1 MRSNATM
8 LKVRINSGCYKA
20 TGFLKSFSFCTFFFI
35 GDNIGQKEQL
45 LKRNLH
51 ISRCKNNGRC
61 KIGVRF
67 IYLRYAWFSENMR
80 KNAEE
85 KIEKKNRKKK
95 KWRKIKNRFKINK
108 LFYMLLQIHFTFFFF
123 FYVKFK

>member
-1 MRSNATM
+1 MYVYWADGLLNEKQRNYAQGGSTLAATRP
-8 LKVRINSGCYKA
+8 LVFFCL
-20 TGFLKSFSFCTFFFI
+20 FLSVHFFI

-95 KWRKIKNRFKINK
+95 K
-108 LFYMLLQIHFTFFFF
+108 
-123 FYVKFK
+123 